1 MAPLPPGIRI
11 TLPCGAFGL
20 ISTAREPPMF
30 TVSSA
35 AAGVKA
41 KAVSSAARLKQ
52 LIQKCFVIVFFLK
65 RRGRSDYIE
74 VDTTRPRC
82 SRQLTTLHNGVSGAR
97 CCARKCGLARLK
109 CAMVTITVEG
119 LREAVPPT

>member
-35 AAGVKA
+35 AAGPHA
-41 KAVSSAARLKQ
+41 NAVRTAARLKQ
-52 LIQKCFVIVFFLK
+52 LLQKRFVIVFFLK

-74 VDTTRPRC
+74 VDNHRTSIFETTHDTSQRRVG
-82 SRQLTTLHNGVSGAR
+82 RAR
-97 CCARKCGLARLK
+97 CCA
-109 CAMVTITVEG
+109 
-119 LREAVPPT
+119 